1 MDTPFVLHINNSQ
14 SEAEWISALLDLEQL
29 PSATVKSIKDGLDRL
44 DVLHPSVILLSLPS
58 MAAMTLLSEINELA
72 EQALDRLIP
81 LLIIG
86 DPPSNFGKEKLYDQG
101 AFDFVARPVDQQ
113 AFRYLLQT
121 RIAFKRKVD
130 QLLSSSKHSDEKLA
144 QPLSVRTVEIIL
156 IDDDPIALEIMK
168 QQFST
173 IQIED
178 SKIKIN
184 TFKNGADFI
193 AADWYDPKHY
203 YAIILDGIMPK
214 MTGFEVLSHI
224 RSTYSNKNILIF
236 MLTSRSGSLDMEHA
250 LEAGADDYITKPFRP
265 KEVAL
270 RVQRLMTRL
279 FK

>member
-1 MDTPFVLHINNSQ
+1 MDTPFVLHISGSL
-14 SEAEWISALLDLEQL
+14 SETEWLSEFMDSEQL
-29 PSATVKSIKDGLDRL
+29 PGATVKSIKDGLDRL

-58 MAAMTLLSEINELA
+58 TAAMTLLSEINELA
-72 EQALDRLIP
+72 DQALKRLIP

-86 DPPSNFGKEKLYDQG
+86 DPPSDFGKEKLFEQG
-101 AFDFVARPVDQQ
+101 AFDFVVRPLDQQ
-113 AFRYLLQT
+113 AFHHLLQT

-130 QLLSSSKHSDEKLA
+130 QLLSSRKHSDDNLA
-144 QPLSVRTVEIIL
+144 QPLSSRTVEIIL

-173 IQIED
+173 LQIED
-178 SKIKIN
+178 SEVKII
-184 TFKNGADFI
+184 TFKNGADFV

-224 RSTYSNKNILIF
+224 RSAYSNKNILIF

-270 RVQRLMTRL
+270 RVRRLMTRL